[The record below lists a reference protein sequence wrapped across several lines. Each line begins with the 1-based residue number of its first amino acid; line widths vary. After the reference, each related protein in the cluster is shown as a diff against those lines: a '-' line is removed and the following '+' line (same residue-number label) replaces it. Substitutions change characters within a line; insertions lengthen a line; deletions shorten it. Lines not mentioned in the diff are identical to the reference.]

1 MGGKKADY
9 DSVAFPSKLI
19 QNIELIDQN
28 PIGKSS
34 RSNPVTYLKA
44 YDDIRDLFAKQKS
57 AKVQGLK
64 PKHFSF
70 NVDGGRCDEC
80 KGDGVITVSM
90 QFMADIELE
99 CEHCHGTRFKKE
111 ILEIK
116 YDEKNIS
123 DILHMTVDEALEFFK
138 ENQENSNQIKTS
150 SGCWFRLSS
159 IRSIFFHTFRWRSA
173 ESKVGVFPCER
184 CDYR

>member
-1 MGGKKADY
+1 KKL
-9 DSVAFPSKLI
+9 VR
-19 QNIELIDQN
+19 NIELIDQN

-44 YDDIRDLFAKQKS
+44 YDDIRDLFSKQKL
-57 AKVQGLK
+57 AKIQNLK

-80 KGDGVITVSM
+80 KGEGVINVSM

-99 CEHCHGTRFKKE
+99 CETCKGTRFKSE

-116 YDEKNIS
+116 FDEKNI
-123 DILHMTVDEALEFFK
+123 
-138 ENQENSNQIKTS
+138 
-150 SGCWFRLSS
+150 
-159 IRSIFFHTFRWRSA
+159 
-173 ESKVGVFPCER
+173 
-184 CDYR
+184 

>member
-1 MGGKKADY
+1 M
-9 DSVAFPSKLI
+9 I

-64 PKHFSF
+64 PKHFLLQR
-70 NVDGGRCDEC
+70 DGGRCDEC
-80 KGDGVITVSM
+80 KGEGVITVSM

-99 CEHCHGTRFKKE
+99 CEHCQGTRFKDE
-111 ILEIK
+111 ILEEK

-123 DILHMTVDEALEFFK
+123 DILHMTVDEALEFF
-138 ENQENSNQIKTS
+138 SKTTKKKS
-150 SGCWFRLSS
+150 
-159 IRSIFFHTFRWRSA
+159 
-173 ESKVGVFPCER
+173 
-184 CDYR
+184 

>member
-1 MGGKKADY
+1 MKEILTNAIQIELGMGGKKADY
-9 DSVAFPSKLI
+9 DSVEFPKKVI

-80 KGDGVITVSM
+80 KGEGVS
-90 QFMADIELE
+90 
-99 CEHCHGTRFKKE
+99 
-111 ILEIK
+111 
-116 YDEKNIS
+116 
-123 DILHMTVDEALEFFK
+123 
-138 ENQENSNQIKTS
+138 
-150 SGCWFRLSS
+150 
-159 IRSIFFHTFRWRSA
+159 
-173 ESKVGVFPCER
+173 
-184 CDYR
+184 

>member
-1 MGGKKADY
+1 
-9 DSVAFPSKLI
+9 VEFPSKLI

-99 CEHCHGTRFKKE
+99 CEHCHGTRFKK
-111 ILEIK
+111 K
-116 YDEKNIS
+116 FSK
-123 DILHMTVDEALEFFK
+123 
-138 ENQENSNQIKTS
+138 SNTTRKIFPTS
-150 SGCWFRLSS
+150 F
-159 IRSIFFHTFRWRSA
+159 I
-173 ESKVGVFPCER
+173 
-184 CDYR
+184 